1 LLLVSQ
7 VHVHGW
13 GLESR
18 NTVAGKMPSMGG
30 PARRRKFA
38 AFERS
43 LMKKKTTTT
52 EVCGA
57 GY

>member
-1 LLLVSQ
+1 MVGGWNQEILLQ
-7 VHVHGW
+7 GQ
-13 GLESR
+13 
-18 NTVAGKMPSMGG
+18 MPSMGG

-43 LMKKKTTTT
+43 LMKTTTTTTT

>member
-1 LLLVSQ
+1 MSQ